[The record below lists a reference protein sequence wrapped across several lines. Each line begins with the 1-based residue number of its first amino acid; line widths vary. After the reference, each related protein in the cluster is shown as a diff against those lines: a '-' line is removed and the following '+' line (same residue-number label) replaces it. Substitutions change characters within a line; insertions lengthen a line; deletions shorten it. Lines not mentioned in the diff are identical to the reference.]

1 MSMFQSAG
9 NQITVACD
17 VWTGRPRAVRM
28 GAEEQPVLA
37 IERIRDES
45 SAYRAQRGPRT
56 IFVVRTADARMQ
68 LSFEHRPRRWV
79 LDGMEAR
86 TGRLLRAA

>member
-1 MSMFQSAG
+1 MLPSAG
-9 NQITVACD
+9 NQINVACD
-17 VWTGRPRAVRM
+17 VWTGRPRAIRM
-28 GAEEQPVLA
+28 GSGEQPVLA

-45 SAYRAQRGPRT
+45 SAYRAHRGPRT

-79 LDGMEAR
+79 LDGMEVR
-86 TGRLLRAA
+86 QDPLRRAA